1 MRYIA
6 ALTVYLA
13 LALPA
18 HTQQIQV
25 PPDKQEALQKVV
37 MGLAL
42 ADGCNKRLDR
52 PEIFKDAT
60 AVFLKFAQSIELPE
74 AEERTVTIA
83 KTLADRPQ
91 EKETSNFS
99 LFNEELCGDLAAGLK
114 SELSK

>member
-1 MRYIA
+1 MRYVA

-25 PPDKQEALQKVV
+25 PPDKQKAFQKVV
-37 MGLAL
+37 MRLAF

-60 AVFLKFAQSIELPE
+60 AAFLRFAQSIELPD
-74 AEERTVTIA
+74 AEGRTATIA

-91 EKETSNFS
+91 EKETSSFS
-99 LFNEELCGDLAAGLK
+99 LFNEKLCGDLAASLK
-114 SELSK
+114 SELSQ